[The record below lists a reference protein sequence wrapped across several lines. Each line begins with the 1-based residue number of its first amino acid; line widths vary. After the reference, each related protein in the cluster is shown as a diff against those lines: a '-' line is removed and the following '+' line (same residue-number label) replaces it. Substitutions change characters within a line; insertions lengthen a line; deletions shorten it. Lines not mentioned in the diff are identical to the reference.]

1 VTLRDLIQ
9 EMDVAEVHGDP
20 QVPVSGLA
28 LDSRRVRRGDLFFA
42 LAGLKQ
48 DGGAFVEAAFA
59 AGACGAVV
67 ARGTTVARAPMVEVE
82 EPRLTLAQAACSFHG
97 HPSRAL
103 TVAAVTGT
111 NGKTTITWMLESI
124 FRAAGLRTGRIG
136 TTGYRIGEE
145 TRPASFTTPEAP
157 DLQALL
163 REMVERSVQAV
174 ALEVSS
180 HALAQRRSYGMEC
193 DVAVFTNL
201 TQDHLDFHQTMEAYL
216 DAKLMLFDGR
226 NGARAKRAVAVVNAD
241 DPAAGRVIASA
252 ARGGMA
258 VVRVGTHAV
267 KTRQAAE
274 QYVVVDELKV
284 LREGL
289 GVRLMVGPPEASTSR
304 GGGGNVDFVLPLLG
318 RYNGMNAAL
327 AGAAALAL
335 GIDEK
340 AIQRGLETLPGVPG
354 RLERVAAGQPFE
366 VLVDYAHTP
375 DALARALAAVREHAA
390 GRVLLVFGCGGD
402 RDRAKRPLMGR
413 AAAQLADRA
422 WVTNDNPR
430 GEDPAA
436 IAREIVAGA
445 PDSGLEIVLDRRE
458 AIAAALE
465 AARPADAVLIAGKGH
480 ETTQTVGDRVLP
492 FDDREVAR
500 ALLLAR
506 PGAKA

>member
-1 VTLRDLIQ
+1 MTLRELIQ
-9 EMDVAEVHGDP
+9 EMDVAAVHGDP

-48 DGGAFVEAAFA
+48 DGGAFVDAAFT

-67 ARGTTVARAPMVEVE
+67 ARGASIAREPVIEVE

-111 NGKTTITWMLESI
+111 NGKTTTTWMLESI

-145 TRPASFTTPEAP
+145 TRPAPFTTPEAP
-157 DLQALL
+157 ELQALL
-163 REMVERSVQAV
+163 REMADDGVRAV
-174 ALEVSS
+174 AIEVSS
-180 HALAQRRSYGMEC
+180 HALDQRRSWGLEC
-193 DVAVFTNL
+193 DVAIFTNL
-201 TQDHLDFHQTMEAYL
+201 TQDHLDYHKTKEAYRE
-216 DAKLMLFDGR
+216 AKLRLFDGR
-226 NGARAKRAVAVVNAD
+226 NAPRAVKRPVAVVNAD
-241 DPAAGRVIASA
+241 DPAGAIVCGA
-252 ARGGMA
+252 ARRGSSRTVRYGEARDADVRIAGVEARAGGLA
-258 VVRVGTHAV
+258 VAL
-267 KTRQAAE
+267 AE
-274 QYVVVDELKV
+274 GARRFEL
-284 LREGL
+284 R
-289 GVRLMVGPPEASTSR
+289 
-304 GGGGNVDFVLPLLG
+304 LPLLG
-318 RYNGMNAAL
+318 RYNAWNAAAAFAAARAL
-327 AGAAALAL
+327 GLDAGAVVAGLAAVPA
-335 GIDEK
+335 
-340 AIQRGLETLPGVPG
+340 VPG

-413 AAAQLADRA
+413 AAADLADRA

-436 IAREIVAGA
+436 IAREITAGA
-445 PDSGLEIVLDRRE
+445 PKAGLAVELDRRE
-458 AIAAALE
+458 AIAAALDS
-465 AARPADAVLIAGKGH
+465 ARPGDAVLIAGKGH
-480 ETTQTVGDRVLP
+480 ETTQMVGDRVLP